1 MDSKLSK
8 KGWMSVVIWVGLVA
22 TTAFTSSS
30 FAEYFNLNLQI
41 LYSTLT
47 GGISDLFQNY
57 GLLFAT
63 ILAIGLIFLI
73 LSAWLDLVSYTFA
86 VGQMVFGSEEEA
98 EEEESDAARL
108 PGSVA
113 RYLAFS
119 WGLYLIL
126 YLIYPFVL

>member
-8 KGWMSVVIWVGLVA
+8 KGWMAVVIWVGLIA
-22 TTAFTSSS
+22 AAAFSSNA

-41 LYSTLT
+41 LYSTLVN
-47 GGISDLFQNY
+47 GISDLFTNY
-57 GLLFAT
+57 GMLFAT
-63 ILAIGLIFLI
+63 ILAIVLIFLVV
-73 LSAWLDLVSYTFA
+73 SAWLDLVSYTFA
-86 VGQMVFGSEEEA
+86 VGQIVFGSEEEA
-98 EEEESDAARL
+98 EEEEDDAARL

-119 WGLYLIL
+119 WGLYLIM